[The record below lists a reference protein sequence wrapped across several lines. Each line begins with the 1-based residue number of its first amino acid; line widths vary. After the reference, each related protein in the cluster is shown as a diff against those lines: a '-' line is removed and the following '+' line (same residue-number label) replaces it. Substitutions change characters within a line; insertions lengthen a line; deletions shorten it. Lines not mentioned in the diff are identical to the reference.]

1 MRSAGTYRRVL
12 HVLLGA
18 VVLLPYLG
26 AGWVLVLTAAGGTG
40 TGAMI
45 GLTVPVVLIA
55 AGVTV
60 LPGVRELLVA
70 AARALLDAELPVEPP
85 AARVPFT
92 ARARAAGWLVLC
104 AAFGAVGATAVLLA
118 VPMTVALVTAP
129 FEHHPP
135 LPSGAAAWWAPPL
148 GLLLVP
154 VTLAVLVAGG
164 GLQAR
169 LVGWFLGPDAGQR
182 RAAELA
188 AELAA
193 TRRRADR
200 QAERTRLARELHDS
214 VGHALTV
221 TTMQAGAAAEVLDS
235 DPAFARRALEAIA
248 DTGRAALDDLD
259 HVLGLLRDDERDAE
273 NDDGREDENED
284 GSGGGSRGATAP
296 EPVRDLE
303 SLESLLDSVRT
314 AGLDLRSEVDSA
326 AGVPAAVSREV
337 YRLVQEGLT
346 NALRHAGP
354 GPVELRLHRTGSGL
368 ELWIAN
374 ARGRV
379 GRGARRG
386 RGLAGARERSELLGG
401 TLDTGPDGDRWVLH
415 ATFPAGRA
423 LPAERPGPPDPPDP
437 PDPVDPPDSLGPPDP
452 PDPVDPPGPV
462 DPVDRAGGRSGCSDR
477 TTRSATPARRE
488 DGRGE
493 SG

>member
-1 MRSAGTYRRVL
+1 ML

-92 ARARAAGWLVLC
+92 ARVRAAGWLVLC

-129 FEHHPP
+129 FEYHPP
-135 LPSGAAAWWAPPL
+135 LPTGAAAWWAPPL

-154 VTLAVLVAGG
+154 VTLAVLVVGG

-193 TRRRADR
+193 ARRRADR

-248 DTGRAALDDLD
+248 ETGRAALDDLD
-259 HVLGLLRDDERDAE
+259 HVLGLLRDDESADAGAGD
-273 NDDGREDENED
+273 NVDDG
-284 GSGGGSRGATAP
+284 RGATAP

-401 TLDTGPDGDRWVLH
+401 TLDTGPDGDRWILH
-415 ATFPAGRA
+415 ATFPAGGA
-423 LPAERPGPPDPPDP
+423 LPVDRTGPSD
-437 PDPVDPPDSLGPPDP
+437 
-452 PDPVDPPGPV
+452 PV

-477 TTRSATPARRE
+477 TTRPAAPARRE